1 MTSRPWR
8 IKTIRKLITTWTSFE
23 VSNSSDSFGA
33 ITHSGFWRTM
43 LAPPRSDI
51 FFGLDFLWGLGIVKK
66 KKDRDDESL
75 EAPKNEQGKEVD
87 DG

>member
-1 MTSRPWR
+1 
-8 IKTIRKLITTWTSFE
+8 
-23 VSNSSDSFGA
+23 
-33 ITHSGFWRTM
+33 M
-43 LAPPRSDI
+43 LAPPRFDI
-51 FFGLDFLWGLGIVKK
+51 FFCLDFLWGLGIVKK